1 MRFDIEKSKFVFRV
15 HALKRMSERGFSPK
29 EIRAALVVA
38 TVTEDYPNDTP
49 YPSALML
56 GWISQRPVHV
66 VIARNEADQECII
79 ITVYE
84 PDSVKWQAGYTR
96 RKP

>member
-38 TVTEDYPNDTP
+38 TVIEDYPNDTP
-49 YPSALML
+49 
-56 GWISQRPVHV
+56 
-66 VIARNEADQECII
+66 
-79 ITVYE
+79 
-84 PDSVKWQAGYTR
+84 
-96 RKP
+96 

>member
-1 MRFDIEKSKFVFRV
+1 MRFDTEKAKFIFRV
-15 HALKRMSERGFSPK
+15 HALKRMAERGFSPQ
-29 EIRAALVVA
+29 ELRAAIAVA
-38 TVTEDYPNDTP
+38 TVVEDYPNDTP

-56 GWISQRPVHV
+56 GWISLRPVHV
-66 VIARNEADQECII
+66 VSAWNEDDQECII

-84 PDSVKWQAGYTR
+84 PDPVKWYAGYTR